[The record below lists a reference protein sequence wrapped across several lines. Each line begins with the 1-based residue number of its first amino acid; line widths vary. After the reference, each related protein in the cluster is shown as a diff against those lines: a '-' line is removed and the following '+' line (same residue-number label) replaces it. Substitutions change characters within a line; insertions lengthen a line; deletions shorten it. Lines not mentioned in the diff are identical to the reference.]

1 MIFKKQ
7 ALMIFLFA
15 LVCPVTLFAGEHDGK
30 DIKSIY
36 VNEENS
42 LLFDENTP
50 KFDKFPFDIDEAKRL
65 KPEANDFELVQY
77 APMSNKIG
85 ERWVLITVK
94 NTSSG
99 HRFLRSEHIVATFTN
114 EEQANPI
121 DLKESV
127 DPGEIFSKTIFF
139 GIKKFPVLML
149 EIQP

>member
-15 LVCPVTLFAGEHDGK
+15 FICPVILFAGQNDRK
-30 DIKSIY
+30 DTKGID
-36 VNEENS
+36 VNEDN
-42 LLFDENTP
+42 LILFNENTP
-50 KFDKFPFDIDEAKRL
+50 KFDRLPFDIDESKRL
-65 KPEANDFELVQY
+65 KPKKNDFELVRF

-99 HRFLRSEHIVATFTN
+99 RRFLKSEYIVATFAN
-114 EEQANPI
+114 AEQANPVEI
-121 DLKESV
+121 NESV
-127 DPGEIFSKTIFF
+127 DPGNTFTKTIFF
-139 GIKKFPVLML
+139 GVNKFPVLTL